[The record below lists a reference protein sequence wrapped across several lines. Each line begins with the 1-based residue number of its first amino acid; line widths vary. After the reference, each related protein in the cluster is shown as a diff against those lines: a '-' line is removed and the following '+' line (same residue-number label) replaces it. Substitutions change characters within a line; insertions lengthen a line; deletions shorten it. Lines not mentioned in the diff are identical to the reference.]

1 MSKTYTVPISSLKPW
16 RGPKAQR
23 TQSTPVTPQPPQS
36 PESPDTQVLQ
46 RLKEISCTLKSLPY
60 RHEINDKYLQQL
72 PIPDATYISTDI
84 PITTLQ
90 NMWTSGKSRETPEQ
104 TAAVE
109 RAMRE
114 MLENENMSDE
124 EKELLMTIMR
134 PQA

>member
-1 MSKTYTVPISSLKPW
+1 
-16 RGPKAQR
+16 
-23 TQSTPVTPQPPQS
+23 
-36 PESPDTQVLQ
+36 
-46 RLKEISCTLKSLPY
+46 
-60 RHEINDKYLQQL
+60 
-72 PIPDATYISTDI
+72 
-84 PITTLQ
+84 
-90 NMWTSGKSRETPEQ
+90 MWTSGKSRETPEQ